1 MKPEHVNLLRQ
12 ALPYINKFKGK
23 AFVVKIGGEVA
34 HTTEQL
40 HALCEE
46 VALLVQVGIRVVL
59 VHGGGPQATE
69 LADRLGIKTEMV
81 NGRRVTD
88 EATLDIA
95 KMVFA
100 GKINVEI
107 LSSLRRSGARA
118 VGLSGVDGNLVHARR
133 RPPVEVDGKTVD
145 YGHVGDIES
154 VDAGVLRTLLDGG
167 FIPVVSSLGCDDA
180 GNIFNINADT
190 VAAKLAAALS
200 AEKLILA
207 SNVDGI
213 LRDGALVSRV
223 KLDEI
228 AGLVESGIISG
239 GMRPKIAAAADA
251 LRGGVTSAHVLNGMK
266 ADTLLLEVFTQEG
279 CGTMLMR
286 Q

>member
-23 AFVVKIGGEVA
+23 TFVVKIGGEVA
-34 HTTEQL
+34 QTTDQL

-133 RPPVEVDGKTVD
+133 RPPVEVDGRVVD

-154 VDAGVLRTLLDGG
+154 VDAAVLRTLLDGG
-167 FIPVVSSLGCDDA
+167 FIPVVASLGCDEE

-190 VAAKLAAALS
+190 VAARVAAALS

-213 LRDGALVSRV
+213 LRAGALVSRV
-223 KLDEI
+223 KVEEI
-228 AGLVESGIISG
+228 PSLVEDGTISG

-251 LRGGVTSAHVLNGMK
+251 LAGGVTSAHVLNGMK
-266 ADTLLLEVFTQEG
+266 PDTLLLEVFTREG
-279 CGTMLMR
+279 CGTMILR
-286 Q
+286 

>member
-1 MKPEHVNLLRQ
+1 MKPEHVALLRQ
-12 ALPYINKFKGK
+12 ALPYINRFKGK
-23 AFVVKIGGEVA
+23 TFVVKIGGEVA
-34 HTTEQL
+34 QTTEQL

-69 LADRLGIKTEMV
+69 MEERLGIKTRMV
-81 NGRRVTD
+81 EGRRITD
-88 EATLDIA
+88 DASLDVV

-118 VGLSGVDGNLVHARR
+118 VGLSGVDGNLVLAKR
-133 RPPVEVDGKTVD
+133 RPPVEVDGKVVD

-154 VDAGVLRTLLDGG
+154 VDAAVLRTLLDGG
-167 FIPVVSSLGCDDA
+167 FIPVVASLGSDDD

-190 VAAKLAAALS
+190 VAARLASAVG

-207 SNVDGI
+207 SNVDGV
-213 LRDGALVSRV
+213 LRKGALVSRV

-228 AGLVESGIISG
+228 AGLVEEGTITG
-239 GMRPKIAAAADA
+239 GMRPKISAAAEA
-251 LRGGVTSAHVLNGMK
+251 LGGGVTSAHVLNGMK

-279 CGTMLMR
+279 CGTMILR
-286 Q
+286 